1 MQVAI
6 SIIRDEHRSI
16 AAVLHGLLYLVG
28 EIKANNMQPDFAL
41 LGAMLHYIEAF
52 PEKLHHPK
60 EDDYLYRALRKRDA
74 DSADILDVLEAEHV
88 AGRQLII
95 DLKAR
100 LAEYQQTGAEA
111 FEAFDQA
118 VEQFADFHWAH
129 MRKEEDI
136 ILPRAEAALTED
148 DWQAINTA
156 FQSNQDPIVGI
167 DTRQEF
173 RKLFSRIASLAPA
186 PIGLGPPA
194 SPKNR

>member
-6 SIIRDEHRSI
+6 SIIKDEHRSI
-16 AAVLHGLLYLVG
+16 AAVLHGLLYLVA
-28 EIKANNMQPDFAL
+28 EIKADRMLPDFTL

-60 EDDYLYRALRKRDA
+60 EDDYLYRALRERDA
-74 DSADILDVLEAEHV
+74 DAATILDELEAEHV

-95 DLKAR
+95 DLKAA
-100 LAEYQQTGAEA
+100 LADYEQNGEAE
-111 FEAFDQA
+111 FETFARA

-136 ILPRAEAALTED
+136 ILPRAEWALTEE
-148 DWQAINTA
+148 DWQTINTA
-156 FQSNQDPIVGI
+156 FQSNQDPICGI
-167 DTRQEF
+167 DTRREF

-186 PIGLGPPA
+186 PIGLGP
-194 SPKNR
+194 SPSQNDN